1 MTDMKRFKKGYR
13 IGAVLFDFDGTL
25 TRPGYLDF
33 PAIKREV
40 GCPDSMPVLEFIEAM
55 PDGDERKQAMAI
67 LEAHES
73 KAAALSVPNDGAGEA
88 LMLLRSLGIPM
99 GIITRNSRK
108 AVDTALGNFTGVD
121 AATFDLIISRDTPVK
136 PKPHEEGVVHA
147 AELLGISAADILVV
161 GDYIFDIEAGN
172 RAGSTTVFLTN
183 GGEHRPDETDSHFII
198 SNLGELEN
206 IVRMGLPLQS
216 GKLPNDLLQL
226 FLAAFKIQDSS
237 VIIHPGIG
245 EDCAAV
251 DVEGEDILIL
261 KSDPITF
268 TAESAGRYAV
278 LVNANDIATT
288 GAVPRWF
295 LTTLLFPPGTTPSQ
309 IYEII
314 RDLFVIAESR
324 HITLCGG
331 HTEITDAVT
340 RPVVSG
346 MMSGL
351 VARERLLEKKNMRSG
366 DSIIMTKTA
375 AVEGTSIL
383 AREFAPELTEKGMS
397 RGEIEEGLAY
407 LETISILEEA
417 ALAALFKG
425 VRALHD
431 VTEGG
436 IATALAEMAS
446 AGSHGIKV
454 DMDAIPRSG
463 LTERMCRLMGID
475 SLGLIGSGS
484 LLICCDGKDSAD
496 LMKSLKSAGI
506 GAARIGQVLGKG
518 AGISAVQ
525 GGTDAQWPRFDVDEL
540 ARLFRGKAQAD
551 F

>member
-1 MTDMKRFKKGYR
+1 MTDLKRIKKGYR
-13 IGAVLFDFDGTL
+13 VGAVLFDFDGTL
-25 TRPGYLDF
+25 TKPGHLDF

-55 PDGDERKQAMAI
+55 PDGDEKKHAMGI
-67 LEAHES
+67 LETHES
-73 KAAALSVPNDGAGEA
+73 EAAARSVPNDGARET
-88 LMLLRSLGIPM
+88 LMLLRSLGIRT

-121 AATFDLIISRDTPVK
+121 TATFDLIISRDTSVK

-147 AELLGISAADILVV
+147 AKLLGISASDILVV

-216 GKLPNDLLQL
+216 GKLPNDLLRL
-226 FLAAFKIQDSS
+226 FLAEFKICDSS
-237 VIIHPGIG
+237 VIINPGIG

-251 DVEGEDILIL
+251 DIEGEDILIL

-278 LVNANDIATT
+278 LVNANDIATS

-295 LTTLLFPPGTTPSQ
+295 LTTLLFPSGTTPSQ
-309 IYEII
+309 IYEVI

-340 RPVVSG
+340 RPIVSG
-346 MMSGL
+346 MMAGL

-375 AVEGTSIL
+375 ALEGTSIL

-407 LETISILEEA
+407 VGKISILEEA
-417 ALAALFKG
+417 ALAASFKG

-436 IATALAEMAS
+436 ISTALAELAS
-446 AGSHGIKV
+446 AGRHGIKV
-454 DMDAIPRSG
+454 DMDAITRSD
-463 LTERMCRLMGID
+463 LTEWMCRLLGID

-484 LLICCDGKDSAD
+484 LLICCDGKIAAP
-496 LMKSLKSAGI
+496 LMESLKSAGI
-506 GAARIGQVLGKG
+506 GAACIGTVLGEG
-518 AGISAVQ
+518 EGILAMQ
-525 GGTDAQWPRFDVDEL
+525 GGTEAQWPLFEVDEL
-540 ARLFRGKAQAD
+540 ARLFREKAEAD